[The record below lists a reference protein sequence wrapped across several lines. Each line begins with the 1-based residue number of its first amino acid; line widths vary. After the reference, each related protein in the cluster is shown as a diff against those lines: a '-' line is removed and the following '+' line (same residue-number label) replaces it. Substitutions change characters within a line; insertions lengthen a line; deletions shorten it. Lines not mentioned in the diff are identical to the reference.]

1 MRDTKVEL
9 FKLLDQME
17 DLLDS
22 SRQLFGKALFVD
34 VEKFFFLLNRIR
46 VSLPE
51 EIKRAVKL
59 EEEREKILQ
68 KAREEAEE
76 ILRKAREEAE
86 RLVEESEI
94 TKRAQQRGME
104 IIAQAQARSKEIMSG
119 AEEYAKEVLVNL
131 ENYLSRVLNAAR
143 KGISE
148 LEERLQRK
156 EGGEQK

>member
-9 FKLLDQME
+9 FRLLDQME
-17 DLLDS
+17 ELLDS
-22 SRQLFGKALFVD
+22 SRQIFGKALFVD

-51 EIKRAVKL
+51 EIKRAAKL

-76 ILRKAREEAE
+76 ILKKAREEAE
-86 RLVEESEI
+86 RLTEESEI
-94 TKRAQQRGME
+94 IKRAQQKGME
-104 IIAQAQARSKEIMSG
+104 IIAQAEMRSKEIISG
-119 AEEYAKEVLVNL
+119 AEEYARDVLVNL

-143 KGISE
+143 KGINE
-148 LEERLQRK
+148 LEERLQK
-156 EGGEQK
+156 KGGESK

>member
-1 MRDTKVEL
+1 MRDTRVEL

-17 DLLDS
+17 ELVDS
-22 SRQLFGKALFVD
+22 SHQLFGKALFVD

-51 EIKRAVKL
+51 EIKRAARL

-68 KAREEAEE
+68 KAKEEADE
-76 ILRKAREEAE
+76 ILRRAREEAE
-86 RLVEESEI
+86 RLTEENEI
-94 TKRAQQRGME
+94 TKRAQQRAIE
-104 IIAQAQARSKEIMSG
+104 IIAQAEARSNEIMRG
-119 AEEYAKEVLVNL
+119 AEEYARDVLMNL
-131 ENYLSRVLNAAR
+131 ENYLTRVLNAAR

-156 EGGEQK
+156 TGGEEK